1 MDYRG
6 KVVIVTGASSGIGRV
21 TALDFARRGAA
32 VVVVARREALLRQ
45 VADQCQA
52 VSPKSFD
59 LPGDLGDRSFAEHVV
74 DETVR
79 RLGRLDV
86 LVNNAAVSK
95 HKHTYHTTA
104 SEAEDVMRVNFLSC
118 LWTTYAAIPPMLRQ
132 GGGFIVQVSSF
143 AAKVPPP
150 REGLYAASKAAMNA
164 FSEGLWNDL
173 AGSGIHVGIVH
184 PGPID
189 TEIWDKEDEP
199 PSYDGKKH
207 PPEIVSDAIREV
219 IERKRFEITIPRRS
233 PQLVAARVMLLLA
246 PGALRR
252 GMAWMEPVPD
262 ELLER
267 ARERSR
273 KGKRLGESD

>member
-1 MDYRG
+1 MDYRNQ
-6 KVVIVTGASSGIGRV
+6 VVIVTGASSGIGWV
-21 TALDFARRGAA
+21 TALDLARRGAIG
-32 VVVVARREALLRQ
+32 VGVARREALLRKLE
-45 VADQCQA
+45 DQCAA
-52 VSPKSFD
+52 VSPKSFH
-59 LPGDLGDRSFAEHVV
+59 LAGDLGDRAFAEHVV

-79 RLGRLDV
+79 RCGRLDV

-104 SEAEDVMRVNFLSC
+104 SEAEDVMRINFLSC
-118 LWTTYAAIPPMLRQ
+118 LWTTYAAIPHMLRQ
-132 GGGFIVQVSSF
+132 GDGVIVQVSSF

-173 AGSGIHVGIVH
+173 AGSGLHVGIVH

-199 PSYDGKKH
+199 PSYNGKKH
-207 PPEIVSDAIREV
+207 PPEIVADAIREV
-219 IERKRFEITIPRRS
+219 IEKRRFEITIPRRS
-233 PQLVAARVMLLLA
+233 PQLVAARIMRLLA

-267 ARERSR
+267 ARSRSR
-273 KGKRLGESD
+273 EGKRLGEPD